1 MIRRNS
7 LVGTTVRDSAQ
18 LPAHLV
24 ADEHHA
30 DWAGQK
36 GYIPTSVSG
45 GCILGV
51 ALTASADDVPRFGR
65 EHAVGFLE
73 MGVIGRGRQRD
84 AQNAATAD
92 GCRDVALLAGPVGV
106 MLIRHQM
113 LGQLCRVADGGSHQT
128 VSPQPLDDAIPVH
141 VAVAET
147 DLQQPR
153 GNTMRR
159 QEQGIRQLID
169 GSGHVAG
176 DETGPKPIRGAV
188 GQHDLPQFQ
197 AGKLARL
204 TPEAVQAIA
213 LVEVLREQLR
223 SQLGPFIDERPQALG
238 ILPDSVVLRADHGND
253 NLFGPARRLRRW
265 SPSFTIHLPG
275 LRSSVHSRIPF
286 PGKKK
291 DDKNAA
297 GRIPGTSIPAIR

>member
-1 MIRRNS
+1 
-7 LVGTTVRDSAQ
+7 
-18 LPAHLV
+18 
-24 ADEHHA
+24 
-30 DWAGQK
+30 
-36 GYIPTSVSG
+36 
-45 GCILGV
+45 
-51 ALTASADDVPRFGR
+51 
-65 EHAVGFLE
+65 

-84 AQNAATAD
+84 AQNAAAAN

-106 MLIRHQM
+106 MLVRHQM

-147 DLQQPR
+147 DRQQPR

-197 AGKLARL
+197 VGKLARL

-238 ILPDSVVLRADHGND
+238 ILPDFVVLLADHGND
-253 NLFGPARRLRRW
+253 NLFGPARHLRRG
-265 SPSFTIHLPG
+265 SLSFTIHLPG

-297 GRIPGTSIPAIR
+297 GRIPGTSIPAFR